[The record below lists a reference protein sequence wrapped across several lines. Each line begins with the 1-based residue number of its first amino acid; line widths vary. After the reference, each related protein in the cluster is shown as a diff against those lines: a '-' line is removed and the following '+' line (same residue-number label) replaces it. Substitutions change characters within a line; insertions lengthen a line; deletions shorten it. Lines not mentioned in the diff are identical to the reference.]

1 VEESRVCS
9 KCNIEKP
16 LTDEFFGP
24 QQKNKARLHTECRVC
39 KKAYMRKWQQNKRAE
54 QEVDAKRD
62 KHMYTIK
69 ELTTEE
75 KQQRLQEAYAYMYY
89 QAFGRPISQRQLKEI
104 EGIEE

>member
-1 VEESRVCS
+1 MQYRTCS
-9 KCNIEKP
+9 TCKITKP

-24 QQKNKARLHTECRVC
+24 QQKNKARLHTECRIC

-54 QEVDAKRD
+54 QEVDGKRE

-69 ELTTEE
+69 EHTEE
-75 KQQRLQEAYAYMYY
+75 EKKQRMAEAYAYMHY
-89 QAFGRPISQRQLKEI
+89 QAFGKPIPAWKLKEL

>member
-1 VEESRVCS
+1 M
-9 KCNIEKP
+9 
-16 LTDEFFGP
+16 T
-24 QQKNKARLHTECRVC
+24 
-39 KKAYMRKWQQNKRAE
+39 KWQQNKRAE

-75 KQQRLQEAYAYMYY
+75 KQQRMHEAYAYIHY
-89 QAFGRPISQRQLKEI
+89 QAFGRPITSKQFKEI

>member
-1 VEESRVCS
+1 MESRVCS
-9 KCNIEKP
+9 RCKIEKP

-39 KKAYMRKWQQNKRAE
+39 KKAYMKKWQADRRAE
-54 QEVDAKRD
+54 LEVDRKRD

-69 ELTTEE
+69 EHTEEE
-75 KQQRLQEAYAYMYY
+75 KQERMREAYAYIYF
-89 QAFGRPISQRQLKEI
+89 QAHGRSISEKKLKEL

>member
-9 KCNIEKP
+9 KCKIEKP
-16 LTDEFFGP
+16 LTLEFFGP

-39 KKAYMRKWQQNKRAE
+39 KVAYMKKWQADRKAE
-54 QEVDAKRD
+54 QEVDRKRD

-69 ELTTEE
+69 ELSVEE
-75 KQQRLQEAYAYMYY
+75 KQERMNEAYAYIHY
-89 QAFGRPISQRQLKEI
+89 QAFGRPISNKQLKDL

>member
-1 VEESRVCS
+1 MQYRTCS
-9 KCNIEKP
+9 KCKIDKP

-39 KKAYMRKWQQNKRAE
+39 KKSYMRKWQQNKRAE
-54 QEVDAKRD
+54 QEVDQKRD

-69 ELTTEE
+69 EHTEE
-75 KQQRLQEAYAYMYY
+75 EKKQRMAEAYAYMHY
-89 QAFGRPISQRQLKEI
+89 QAFGKPIPAWKLKEL

>member
-1 VEESRVCS
+1 MEESRVCS
-9 KCNIEKP
+9 RCKIEKP

-39 KKAYMRKWQQNKRAE
+39 KKAYMKKWQANKRAE
-54 QEVDAKRD
+54 QDVDGKRD

-69 ELTTEE
+69 ELTAEE
-75 KQQRLQEAYAYMYY
+75 KQERMNEAYAYIYY
-89 QAFGRPISQRQLKEI
+89 QAHGRPISKQKLKEL